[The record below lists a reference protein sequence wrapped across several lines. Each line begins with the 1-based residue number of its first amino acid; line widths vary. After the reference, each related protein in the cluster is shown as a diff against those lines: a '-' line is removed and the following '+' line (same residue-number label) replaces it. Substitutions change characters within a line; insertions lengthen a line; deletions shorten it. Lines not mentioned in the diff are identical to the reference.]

1 MLSSKRTDILF
12 KEFIF
17 IFMGFFMIT
26 AIAEINKPHVVL
38 RVPSEF
44 FLIAFYSFS
53 LYFII
58 LSIRIIFWAIK
69 KCIYS
74 YYHTEADEVTK
85 PPYSKTQ
92 KMTLFARLS
101 GIKYQTGK
109 ISIIFKPLYAL
120 QKIRSLF

>member
-1 MLSSKRTDILF
+1 MLSSKRTDIIF
-12 KEFIF
+12 KEFLF

-26 AIAEINKPHVVL
+26 AIAEINKPHVVI
-38 RVPSEF
+38 RVPSEV

-69 KCIYS
+69 KCFYS
-74 YYHTEADEVTK
+74 YYYAEADRVTK
-85 PPYSKTQ
+85 LSCYKKQ
-92 KMTLFARLS
+92 KMNLFARFS
-101 GIKYQTGK
+101 GIKYLKGK
-109 ISIIFKPLYAL
+109 IYIIFKPLYAL

>member
-1 MLSSKRTDILF
+1 MLSSKWTDIIF
-12 KEFIF
+12 KEFLF

-26 AIAEINKPHVVL
+26 AFAEINEPQVVI

-44 FLIAFYSFS
+44 FLITFYSFS

-58 LSIRIIFWAIK
+58 LSIRIILWALR

-74 YYHTEADEVTK
+74 CYDTETEAGTVQ
-85 PPYSKTQ
+85 YSCRQQ
-92 KMTLFARLS
+92 KMSPLAKFS
-101 GIKYQTGK
+101 GLLCPIGK
-109 ISIIFKPLYAL
+109 FSKIVKPLYAI